1 VREESK
7 SARTE
12 PGRFG
17 RVHAIVRHMREN
29 FSRAMFP
36 QTEADLRLVES
47 QLEISRK
54 QTAPTTYTLPF
65 TAIVV
70 SATNFFW
77 VPTIRLLLWPL
88 AVIILS
94 AIAEIKYQHFLK
106 YDDRSPQSVR
116 YRAKMAV
123 VMGGVLVAAWCS
135 MVFVIWV
142 PGVPGNHLLILFLL
156 CASLSGWATSGAVYL
171 PMLYVTL
178 PIYLVAMTV
187 VPMVAGDMID
197 AILGWLCIGFW
208 VMMAAQASINYETST
223 KKLKLEDERVLLI
236 EDLQR
241 AKETSDRARE
251 RAEAASRAKSTFLAN
266 MSHELRTPLNAI
278 LGFSEIIKTRAFGN
292 SIEQYSEYGNY
303 IHGSG
308 QHLLTL
314 INDILDLAKIEAGRM
329 TLREEELDIVRL
341 VEDCVEMMNVKAQQA
356 GVKLTV
362 EAESGF
368 PLVFADERAL
378 RQIVVNLLSN
388 SIKFTQQGGIV
399 TVFARRM
406 ADERPSFGV
415 TDTGIGIAPED
426 HRRVFESFGQG
437 RHDAVQAD
445 KSTGLGLPIVKGLTE
460 AHGGSVLLES
470 TPGVGTTVTIL
481 MPTTRVRTRSEPLR
495 AAG

>member
-1 VREESK
+1 
-7 SARTE
+7 
-12 PGRFG
+12 
-17 RVHAIVRHMREN
+17 M
-29 FSRAMFP
+29 RAMVP
-36 QTEADLRLVES
+36 QTEADIRLVEA
-47 QLEISRK
+47 QLDISRK

-70 SATNFFW
+70 AATNFYW
-77 VPTIRLLLWPL
+77 VPAMRLLLWPL
-88 AVIILS
+88 AVLVLS
-94 AIAEIKYQHFLK
+94 FLAELKYRYFLK
-106 YDDRSPQSVR
+106 HDDHSPQSVR

-135 MVFVIWV
+135 MVVVIWV
-142 PGVPGNHLLILFLL
+142 PGIPGNHLLILFLL
-156 CASLSGWATSGAVYL
+156 CASLSGWVTSGAVYL

-178 PIYLVAMTV
+178 PIYLLAMTV

-329 TLREEELDIVRL
+329 TLREDELDVVRL
-341 VEDCVEMMNVKAQQA
+341 IEDAVEMMNVKAEQA
-356 GVKLTV
+356 GVSLVMEV
-362 EAESGF
+362 EPGF
-368 PLVFADERAL
+368 PLAFADERAL
-378 RQIVVNLLSN
+378 RQILVNLLSN
-388 SIKFTQQGGIV
+388 AIKFTQAGGTV
-399 TVFARRM
+399 TAFAKRA
-406 ADERPSFGV
+406 ADARLAFGV
-415 TDTGIGIAPED
+415 RDTGIGIAPED

-445 KSTGLGLPIVKGLTE
+445 KSTGLGLPIVKGLAE
-460 AHGGSVLLES
+460 AHGGSVVLES
-470 TPGVGTTVTIL
+470 TPGVGTTLTIL
-481 MPTTRVRTRSEPLR
+481 LPTTRIRPRAEPLK
-495 AAG
+495 AAS

>member
-1 VREESK
+1 VGQESK
-7 SARTE
+7 AAKTE
-12 PGRFG
+12 PKRLGR
-17 RVHAIVRHMREN
+17 
-29 FSRAMFP
+29 SRAALKRMRDSFMRAMSP
-36 QTEADLRLVES
+36 QTEADIRLVEA
-47 QLEISRK
+47 QLDISRK

-70 SATNFFW
+70 AATNFFW
-77 VPTIRLLLWPL
+77 VPTIRLLLWPMAVLVLSFL
-88 AVIILS
+88 AEL
-94 AIAEIKYQHFLK
+94 KYRHFLR
-106 YDDRSPQSVR
+106 YDDHSPQSVR

-123 VMGGVLVAAWCS
+123 VMGAVLVAAWCS
-135 MVFVIWV
+135 MVVFIWV

-156 CASLSGWATSGAVYL
+156 CASLSGWVTSGAFYL
-171 PMLYVTL
+171 PMIYVTL
-178 PIYLVAMTV
+178 PIYLVSMTV

-208 VMMAAQASINYETST
+208 LMMSTQASRNYEAST
-223 KKLKLEDERVLLI
+223 KKIKLEDERVLLI

-329 TLREEELDIVRL
+329 TLREDDLDIIRL
-341 VEDCVEMMNVKAQQA
+341 IEDSVEMMKVKAEQA
-356 GVKLTV
+356 GVTLNI
-362 EAESGF
+362 EAEAGF

-378 RQIVVNLLSN
+378 RQIIVNLLSN
-388 SIKFTQQGGIV
+388 AIKFTQTGGTV
-399 TVFARRM
+399 TAFAKRAPDARL
-406 ADERPSFGV
+406 AFGV
-415 TDTGIGIAPED
+415 SDTGIGIAPED

-460 AHGGSVLLES
+460 AHGGSVVLES
-470 TPGVGTTVTIL
+470 TPGVGTTLTIL
-481 MPTTRVRTRSEPLR
+481 LPTTRIRVRPEPLK
-495 AAG
+495 AAS